1 MEKTSGENKMIVR
14 KESSGENEVIVR
26 KKKENSALEFEI
38 AKTGFGE
45 NAKSVL
51 VCNKKTTKDNKEFYS
66 IQVIID
72 DVSNLEDLVY
82 KVEVKKPSCGPH
94 DANKLFRYYNLDIKK
109 PYSMLIKYLDGSLED
124 LEIKNIE
131 NIFFRT
137 IDHIFS
143 LVDSKLKNSIIIEF
157 KDTVKEKDIDAI
169 LTNADKIIFKI
180 YK

>member
-1 MEKTSGENKMIVR
+1 
-14 KESSGENEVIVR
+14 
-26 KKKENSALEFEI
+26 
-38 AKTGFGE
+38 
-45 NAKSVL
+45 
-51 VCNKKTTKDNKEFYS
+51 
-66 IQVIID
+66 
-72 DVSNLEDLVY
+72 
-82 KVEVKKPSCGPH
+82 
-94 DANKLFRYYNLDIKK
+94 
-109 PYSMLIKYLDGSLED
+109 MLIKYLDGSLKD